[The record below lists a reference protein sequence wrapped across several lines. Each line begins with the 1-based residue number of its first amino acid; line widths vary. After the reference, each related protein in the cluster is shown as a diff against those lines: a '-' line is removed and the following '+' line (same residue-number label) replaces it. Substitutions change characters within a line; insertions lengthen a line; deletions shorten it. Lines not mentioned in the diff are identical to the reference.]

1 MFGELVNL
9 LIIKLYKISDAGYT
23 TILVLVG
30 NVNYAYGG

>member
-9 LIIKLYKISDAGYT
+9 LIIKLYKISDTGYK
-23 TILVLVG
+23 TILVFNG